1 MNTKRR
7 CQRKSKHRKN
17 EELSAATVEKLLK
30 EAHRRVEALVEI
42 QFFDFFI
49 IFFVFFSDFVSQ
61 KKEAHQILAQLEAW
75 CGLEKFAKS

>member
-17 EELSAATVEKLLK
+17 EELSAATAEKLLK

-49 IFFVFFSDFVSQ
+49 IFFCIF
-61 KKEAHQILAQLEAW
+61 L
-75 CGLEKFAKS
+75 